1 MKLVH
6 VAFIDRPKIGKSTLF
21 LRKVSENQFNW
32 FEEKRSGDEEEIGL
46 HAPNVEEAI
55 GLARRTLKELGFRTL
70 ICGFRYTLPER
81 DEHGINALFWQMAA
95 SYTAPGGVY
104 FDEEVG
110 HNCFVQNS
118 SLDALKL
125 FKQLKSQNRI

>member
-21 LRKVSENQFNW
+21 LRKVSENQYSW
-32 FEEKRSGDEEEIGL
+32 FEEKANGNEEEMGL
-46 HAPNVEEAI
+46 NAPNIEEAI
-55 GLARRTLKELGFRTL
+55 ALARRSLKEFGFRTL
-70 ICGFRYTLPER
+70 KCGFRYTLPER

-95 SYTAPGGVY
+95 SYSAPGGIY

-125 FKQLKSQNRI
+125 LKQLKVST